1 MLITLSNFKITNIL
15 YLRWLHEHSRYYDIR
30 IIYNLT
36 STNSYQHQ
44 HYHNIIW
51 YIYKYFPHLHVSDH
65 LKSKAPH
72 PIPHWE
78 VKSLQAWL
86 VLSWG
91 TRREVHVLL
100 TFLLLQLS
108 YYFYKKTFLIIY
120 VHYHDNFSFF
130 SFPGEEKARCVV
142 HHSHNEFFF
151 YIYIFYIFKY

>member
-1 MLITLSNFKITNIL
+1 MELHLLKREIKE
-15 YLRWLHEHSRYYDIR
+15 RWLHEHSRYYDIR

-51 YIYKYFPHLHVSDH
+51 YIYKYFLFPYVSDH

-100 TFLLLQLS
+100 TFLLYS
-108 YYFYKKTFLIIY
+108 RYYYHLILTLGCIIP
-120 VHYHDNFSFF
+120 D
-130 SFPGEEKARCVV
+130 
-142 HHSHNEFFF
+142 FFF
-151 YIYIFYIFKY
+151 YCNLLYDL